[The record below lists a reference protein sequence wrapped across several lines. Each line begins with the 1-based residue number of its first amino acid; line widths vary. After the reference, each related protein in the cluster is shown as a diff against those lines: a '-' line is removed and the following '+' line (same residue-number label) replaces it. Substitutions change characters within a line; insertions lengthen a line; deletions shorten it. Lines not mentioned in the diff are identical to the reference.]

1 MSTPDAAPPDAVITA
16 SEPVGPAQG
25 PPDAAP
31 APSREAIGSFSL
43 ERAKSSLRRRRER
56 EGRGVAK
63 MRFTEVTT
71 VTGARRGEDAGRL
84 RRRESVKAS
93 MLRAKTFRAMNGSGG
108 AGGRG
113 DSKVFVDVETGDSFV
128 STGEFK
134 NVDEKRFRELD
145 AEGALEVVKLM
156 EGGEQVPIRSVQPS
170 LLENLSTLPVQVE
183 IGWAGESWRAV
194 LRMLMIASYDDVN
207 RLRFTRGLDA
217 SMHFLTG
224 AESLLLGSVI
234 SAYESGKVADLN
246 RLLRHA
252 FLNRNV
258 SRVLVQQMSR
268 YDIFWHTH
276 WSVKF
281 NRMMDAFGTV
291 PVIGFTGFPSS
302 ENFQNTRN
310 FVLGSFFRVFLGQ
323 GNWIT
328 RVLTG
333 REALITDDPNV
344 VAQNLAAETNSFEA
358 SNLSQH
364 GTFIGRVKTN
374 EFRANHRLP
383 TDESVVRT
391 FAVSP
396 ASTLVNN
403 GVVHVVSQLAR
414 HWHNMLDQPY
424 GNFAHQRQEQLNP
437 LETLRYARRLV
448 YSRKFAR
455 LERLGLHR
463 VGSGAQK
470 VAKHPAGGQRGDTHA
485 HHSYDFRGAC
495 RERVRRK

>member
-1 MSTPDAAPPDAVITA
+1 
-16 SEPVGPAQG
+16 
-25 PPDAAP
+25 
-31 APSREAIGSFSL
+31 
-43 ERAKSSLRRRRER
+43 
-56 EGRGVAK
+56 
-63 MRFTEVTT
+63 
-71 VTGARRGEDAGRL
+71 
-84 RRRESVKAS
+84 

-128 STGEFK
+128 STGESRMWT
-134 NVDEKRFRELD
+134 KRFRELD

-183 IGWAGESWRAV
+183 IGWAGESWRRCSNVDDCVVRRRQSTQIYSRLGCLDALSHGRRIPLTRIRHLGV
-194 LRMLMIASYDDVN
+194 RVRKSRRPQPIASS
-207 RLRFTRGLDA
+207 RLF
-217 SMHFLTG
+217 
-224 AESLLLGSVI
+224 ES
-234 SAYESGKVADLN
+234 
-246 RLLRHA
+246 
-252 FLNRNV
+252 NV

-364 GTFIGRVKTN
+364 GTFIGR
-374 EFRANHRLP
+374 
-383 TDESVVRT
+383 
-391 FAVSP
+391 
-396 ASTLVNN
+396 
-403 GVVHVVSQLAR
+403 
-414 HWHNMLDQPY
+414 
-424 GNFAHQRQEQLNP
+424 
-437 LETLRYARRLV
+437 
-448 YSRKFAR
+448 
-455 LERLGLHR
+455 
-463 VGSGAQK
+463 
-470 VAKHPAGGQRGDTHA
+470 
-485 HHSYDFRGAC
+485 
-495 RERVRRK
+495 REGE